1 MTAEKNLYGIKGWLK
16 LVAIVIVVS
25 PIRITILVKMTYS
38 EIFSLGGWEELT
50 TQGGEFYSPL
60 LGPFLIREILINSGV
75 VLVWLYMA
83 YLFFWGA
90 GACAIA
96 QRNTCKYERKRDAHT
111 HNTQKNNVHGNN
123 VGDKF
128 KT

>member
-83 YLFFWGA
+83 YLFFV
-90 GACAIA
+90 
-96 QRNTCKYERKRDAHT
+96 KRRPSQ
-111 HNTQKNNVHGNN
+111 NCLKVL
-123 VGDKF
+123 
-128 KT
+128 